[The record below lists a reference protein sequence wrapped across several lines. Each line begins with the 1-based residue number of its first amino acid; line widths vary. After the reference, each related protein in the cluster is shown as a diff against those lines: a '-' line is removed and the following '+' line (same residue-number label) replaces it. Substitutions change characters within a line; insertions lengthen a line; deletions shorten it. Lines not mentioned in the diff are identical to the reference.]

1 MNRSVAFDEG
11 EDLWRRVKPGSATRR
26 LKLVILMSA
35 CAVALALA
43 SSAVREGRAD
53 DRDAASEALQQKK
66 DGGQPDRVR
75 FDNKVRESFFS
86 GFAGD
91 AAALDQAMKMCE
103 EALARDPHDAPAMV
117 WHGSGLVF
125 RSGQAFRKG
134 DFAQGRELW
143 KRGLKEMDDA
153 VALQPADVQVLIP
166 RGATLL
172 NDSRY
177 STQPDEA
184 KEMLKKGVSDYEA
197 VLKVQGPYFGQIPL
211 HSRGELLFGL
221 AEGWYRLGDVSKARS
236 YFDRIVSDAAGSGRD
251 KQAAE
256 FLKTGELP
264 KNTSCV
270 GCHK

>member
-1 MNRSVAFDEG
+1 MFRSVEYH
-11 EDLWRRVKPGSATRR
+11 ESVETCRRTRTESGTQK
-26 LKLVILMSA
+26 LKLLVLISA
-35 CAVALALA
+35 GALALA
-43 SSAVREGRAD
+43 LANSAARVGRTD
-53 DRDAASEALQQKK
+53 DGNAASEALQQK
-66 DGGQPDRVR
+66 GETGQPGRVR

-91 AAALDQAMKMCE
+91 AAALEQAMKMCE
-103 EALARDPHDAPAMV
+103 EALARDPRDAAAMV

-143 KRGLKEMDDA
+143 NRGLKEMDDA
-153 VALQPADVQVLIP
+153 VALQPADLQVLIP

-172 NDSRY
+172 NSSRY
-177 STQPDEA
+177 SSQPDEA
-184 KEMLKKGVSDYEA
+184 KEMLKKGIGDYEA
-197 VLKVQGPYFGQIPL
+197 VLKIQSPYLSQIPL

-221 AEGWYRLGDVSKARS
+221 AEGWYRLGDASKARS
-236 YFDRIVSDAAGSGRD
+236 YFDRLVSDAAGSGRD
-251 KQAAE
+251 RQAAE

>member
-1 MNRSVAFDEG
+1 MLRSVECN
-11 EDLWRRVKPGSATRR
+11 EPIQPNPRPSPKSVIKQ
-26 LKLVILMSA
+26 LKLAILMLA
-35 CAVALALA
+35 CALGLALA
-43 SSAVREGRAD
+43 DRAVTESRAD
-53 DRDAASEALQQKK
+53 NGNTASEAVQQK
-66 DGGQPDRVR
+66 GETAQPDRVR

-91 AAALDQAMKMCE
+91 AASLDQAMKMCE

-134 DFAQGRELW
+134 DFAQARDLW
-143 KRGLKEMDDA
+143 QRGLKQMDDA
-153 VALQPADVQVLIP
+153 VALRPADLQVLIP

-172 NDSRY
+172 NSSRY
-177 STQPDEA
+177 SQNPDEA
-184 KEMLKKGVSDYEA
+184 REMLRKGIADYEA
-197 VLKVQGPYFGQIPL
+197 VLKIQNPFFSQIPL

-221 AEGWYRLGDVSKARS
+221 AEGWYRLGDASKARS

-251 KQAAE
+251 RQATE
-256 FLKTGELP
+256 FLKTGALP
-264 KNTSCV
+264 KNISCV